1 MSYIIPNN
9 SKSSIILYLDSRD
22 ATSYLA
28 TKLETDIDG
37 NDREVNLN
45 SYFQYV
51 LQENIEV
58 PLNQRALV
66 SLQSATIPYSFYNIR
81 TGINDTLVYEISNL
95 TTSATTGGQ
104 ILTLPSGNYTAFSLQ
119 DFIQDT
125 LNNHTIN
132 VNYEF
137 LMEYDSDKNKFLYTI
152 NNKSNTDVLQVD
164 FFFSNEVKS
173 CNVEMGFEPSNLRFI
188 STTAK
193 SLRYSQNVIDINGSI
208 HGVYIRSNLV
218 SKGTLDSQNGTL
230 SNILARLPINVQ
242 SGGIIFGGENNHKSI
257 VDLKYINTITIRLT
271 DERNRILDLNGLH
284 FQIAIQL
291 DFIYSKKPILIP
303 TGGLTESGGS
313 SFHNEKEEKELEI
326 QRRLKEKTKKTQSK
340 INQPVK
346 SKKNI

>member
-1 MSYIIPNN
+1 MSYVIPNN

-28 TKLETDIDG
+28 TKLETDSDG

-51 LQENIEV
+51 LTENIEV

-81 TGINDTLVYEISNL
+81 AGVNDTLIYEITDTVNDNS
-95 TTSATTGGQ
+95 TGGQ
-104 ILTLPSGNYTAFSLQ
+104 TITLRSGNYTAYSLADEIKNVINNTPAVGGVEY
-119 DFIQDT
+119 DFGM
-125 LNNHTIN
+125 L
-132 VNYEF
+132 
-137 LMEYDSDKNKFLYTI
+137 YDSDKNKYLYSIT
-152 NNKSNTDVLQVD
+152 NKTNSDQLRID
-164 FFFSNEVKS
+164 FFFANSIQS
-173 CNVEMGFEPSNLRFI
+173 CNVEMGFAPLNHKIFSDTDESLRF
-188 STTAK
+188 
-193 SLRYSQNVIDINGSI
+193 SQNVIDINGSI

-242 SGGIIFGGENNHKSI
+242 SGGIIFGDHNHHKSI

-284 FQIAIQL
+284 FQVAIQI
-291 DFIYSKKPILIP
+291 DFLYSKKPILIP
-303 TGGLTESGGS
+303 TGGLSESGGS
-313 SFHNEKEEKELEI
+313 SFHNEDKEKEI
-326 QRRLKEKTKKTQSK
+326 KRRLKKQSK
-340 INQPVK
+340 INNQDK
-346 SKKNI
+346 SK

>member
-28 TKLETDIDG
+28 TKLETDNDG
-37 NDREVNLN
+37 NSIQINLN

-81 TGINDTLVYEISNL
+81 TDVNDTLIYRMTDLVSGNN
-95 TTSATTGGQ
+95 TGD
-104 ILTLPSGNYTAFSLQ
+104 LTLTLTSGNYTAFSLQ
-119 DFIQDT
+119 DEIQT
-125 LNNHTIN
+125 EINTKTIGG
-132 VNYEF
+132 VSFEF
-137 LMEYDSDKNKFLYTI
+137 LMEYDSDKNKYLYTI
-152 NNKSNTDVLQVD
+152 NNKTNSNNLRID
-164 FFFSNEVKS
+164 FKFENSIKS
-173 CNVEMGFEPSNLRFI
+173 CNVEMGFEPLNHNI
-188 STTAK
+188 K
-193 SLRYSQNVIDINGSI
+193 SDTQLIKRYSQNVIDINGSI

-242 SGGIIFGGENNHKSI
+242 SGGVIFGDDNNHKSI

-284 FQIAIQL
+284 FQVAIQL
-291 DFIYSKKPILIP
+291 DFIYSKKPIQIP
-303 TGGLTESGGS
+303 NGGLTESGGS
-313 SFHNEKEEKELEI
+313 SFHNEEMEKELEI
-326 QRRLKEKTKKTQSK
+326 QRRLKTKKTQSK
-340 INQPVK
+340 INNDDK
-346 SKKNI
+346 SK

>member
-28 TKLETDIDG
+28 TKLETDNDG
-37 NDREVNLN
+37 NSRQVNLN
-45 SYFQYV
+45 SYFQYT

-81 TGINDTLVYEISNL
+81 TDINDTLIYSVQNEN
-95 TTSATTGGQ
+95 TGSSTNAQ
-104 ILTLPSGNYTAFSLQ
+104 LLTLSAGNYTAYSLATEII
-119 DFIQDT
+119 DA
-125 LNNHTIN
+125 
-132 VNYEF
+132 VNSHIIDVSYTF
-137 LMEYDSDKNKFLYTI
+137 NMEYDSDKNKYLYSIT
-152 NNKSNTDVLQVD
+152 NNSNSDNLKVD
-164 FFFSNEVKS
+164 FFFEDSIKS
-173 CNVEMGFEPSNLRFI
+173 CNVEMGFEPLNHLIKSDTLESKRF
-188 STTAK
+188 
-193 SLRYSQNVIDINGSI
+193 SQNVIDINGSI

-242 SGGIIFGGENNHKSI
+242 SGGIIFGGESSHKSV

-284 FQIAIQL
+284 FQIAIQI
-291 DFIYSKKPILIP
+291 DFIYAKKPILIP
-303 TGGLTESGGS
+303 TGGLSESQEL
-313 SFHNEKEEKELEI
+313 SFHNEDKEKLI
-326 QRRLKEKTKKTQSK
+326 QKRLKETKKTDTK
-340 INQPVK
+340 INKSQK
-346 SKKNI
+346 SK

>member
-1 MSYIIPNN
+1 MSYVIPNN

-28 TKLETDIDG
+28 TKLETDVDG
-37 NDREVNLN
+37 NSREVNLN

-51 LQENIEV
+51 LTENIEV

-81 TGINDTLVYEISNL
+81 TGVNDKLIYEIKD
-95 TTSATTGGQ
+95 TVAGTTTGENT
-104 ILTLPSGNYTAFSLQ
+104 LTLLNGNYTAYSLA
-119 DFIQDT
+119 DEIKT
-125 LNNHTIN
+125 TIN
-132 VNYEF
+132 TSPTVGLITYDF
-137 LMEYDSDKNKFLYTI
+137 GMDYDSDKNKYLYSIT
-152 NNKSNTDVLQVD
+152 NKTNGNKL
-164 FFFSNEVKS
+164 EVNFKFADNITS
-173 CNVEMGFEPSNLRFI
+173 CNVEMGFEPLDHKFFSDTAESLRF
-188 STTAK
+188 
-193 SLRYSQNVIDINGSI
+193 SQNVIDINGSI

-242 SGGIIFGGENNHKSI
+242 SGGIIFGDHNHHKSI

-284 FQIAIQL
+284 FQVAIQI
-291 DFIYSKKPILIP
+291 DFLYGKKPILIP

-313 SFHNEKEEKELEI
+313 SFHNEDMEKEI
-326 QRRLKEKTKKTQSK
+326 KRRIKETKKRESK
-340 INQPVK
+340 INKETK
-346 SKKNI
+346 SK

>member
-28 TKLETDIDG
+28 TKLETDNSG
-37 NDREVNLN
+37 NSREINLN

-81 TGINDTLVYEISNL
+81 TDVNDTLIYEVSNL
-95 TTSATTGGQ
+95 NTGSSTNG
-104 ILTLPSGNYTAFSLQ
+104 LTLTIPAGNYTAYTFATE
-119 DFIQDT
+119 I
-125 LNNHTIN
+125 IN
-132 VNYEF
+132 VINDNTIDVDF
-137 LMEYDSDKNKFLYTI
+137 TFDMVYDTDKNKYLYSIT
-152 NNKSNTDVLQVD
+152 NNTNSENLQVD
-164 FFFSNEVKS
+164 FFFENSIKS
-173 CNVEMGFEPSNLRFI
+173 CNVEMGFEPLNHLIKSDTAETKRF
-188 STTAK
+188 
-193 SLRYSQNVIDINGSI
+193 SQNVVDINGSI

-242 SGGIIFGGENNHKSI
+242 SGGIIFGGESSHKSV

-284 FQIAIQL
+284 FQVAIQI
-291 DFIYSKKPILIP
+291 DFIYSKKPIQIP
-303 TGGLTESGGS
+303 TGSLSQTIEG
-313 SFHNEKEEKELEI
+313 SFHNEDKEKII
-326 QRRLKEKTKKTQSK
+326 QKRLKQTKKSDTK
-340 INQPVK
+340 INKSQK
-346 SKKNI
+346 SK

>member
-1 MSYIIPNN
+1 MSYVIPNN

-28 TKLETDIDG
+28 TKLETDSDG

-51 LQENIEV
+51 LTENIEV

-81 TGINDTLVYEISNL
+81 TGVNDTLIYSITDTANDNS
-95 TTSATTGGQ
+95 TGGKT
-104 ILTLPSGNYTAFSLQ
+104 ITLKSGNYTAYSLAEQ
-119 DFIQDT
+119 IKSD
-125 LNNHTIN
+125 IN
-132 VNYEF
+132 ETPTVGGVSYEF
-137 LMEYDSDKNKFLYTI
+137 NMLYDSDKNKYLYSIT
-152 NNKSNTDVLQVD
+152 NKTNSNQLKMD
-164 FFFSNEVKS
+164 FFFANSIQS
-173 CNVEMGFEPSNLRFI
+173 CNVEMGFQPLNHKFFSDTAESLRF
-188 STTAK
+188 
-193 SLRYSQNVIDINGSI
+193 SQNVIDINGSI

-242 SGGIIFGGENNHKSI
+242 SGGIIFGDHNNHKSI

-284 FQIAIQL
+284 FQVAIQI
-291 DFIYSKKPILIP
+291 DFLYSKKPVLIP
-303 TGGLTESGGS
+303 TGGLSESQEL
-313 SFHNEKEEKELEI
+313 SFHNEDKEKEI
-326 QRRLKEKTKKTQSK
+326 RKRLKETKKKQSK
-340 INQPVK
+340 INNQEK
-346 SKKNI
+346 SK

>member
-1 MSYIIPNN
+1 MSYVIPNN
-9 SKSSIILYLDSRD
+9 SKSSVILYLDSRD

-37 NDREVNLN
+37 NSREVNLN

-51 LQENIEV
+51 LTENIEV

-81 TGINDTLVYEISNL
+81 TGVNDTLIYEIANVVSGVSTNAQ
-95 TTSATTGGQ
+95 T
-104 ILTLPSGNYTAFSLQ
+104 LTLRSGNYTAYSLA
-119 DFIQDT
+119 DEIKT
-125 LNNHTIN
+125 VINNHTLDIQ
-132 VNYEF
+132 YDF
-137 LMEYDSDKNKFLYTI
+137 TMEYDGDKNKYLYSII
-152 NNKSNTDVLQVD
+152 NETNSDQLRMD
-164 FFFSNEVKS
+164 FFFADSIQS
-173 CNVEMGFEPSNLRFI
+173 CNVEMGFQPLNHKFFSD
-188 STTAK
+188 TVD

-242 SGGIIFGGENNHKSI
+242 SGGIIFGDHNHHKSI

-284 FQIAIQL
+284 FQVAIQI
-291 DFIYSKKPILIP
+291 DFLYGKKPVLIP
-303 TGGLTESGGS
+303 TGGLSESGGS
-313 SFHNEKEEKELEI
+313 SFHNEEKENEI
-326 QRRLKEKTKKTQSK
+326 KKRLKKQSK
-340 INQPVK
+340 INNQEK
-346 SKKNI
+346 SK